1 MAHKL
6 FIGGLPFSTS
16 SERLREV
23 FAQAGGVESA
33 TVVME
38 QDTGR
43 SRGFGFV
50 EMATAEEADTAVK
63 KFNDQA
69 MDGRTLKVEIARAV
83 AGTGAAVAG
92 VATRQASRRAGV
104 GAASRRPASA
114 DPFSDQLRGGAR
126 DVGVVEP
133 RDWFSSVSS

>member
-16 SERLREV
+16 SARLREV

-50 EMATAEEADTAVK
+50 EMTTAEEANAAIK
-63 KFNDQA
+63 KFNGQD
-69 MDGRTLKVEIARAV
+69 MEGRTLKVEIA
-83 AGTGAAVAG
+83 T
-92 VATRQASRRAGV
+92 S
-104 GAASRRPASA
+104 
-114 DPFSDQLRGGAR
+114 GGAGGKDGGYR
-126 DVGVVEP
+126 NSGG
-133 RDWFSSVSS
+133 RSGRY